1 MEREKE
7 THTTGIS
14 RVRVLAV
21 SGPARPTKERLQ
33 TPVPAADTWPRDAT
47 PPPPSCAA
55 GDPAAPAGRLPRVT
69 HGSRICTDRLC
80 DNSRGGEALHAR
92 SPPAAAGSFQPRGR

>member
-1 MEREKE
+1 MLKSQ
-7 THTTGIS
+7 TPLS
-14 RVRVLAV
+14 
-21 SGPARPTKERLQ
+21 SGPW
-33 TPVPAADTWPRDAT
+33 VAAEAGDGEWKKQ
-47 PPPPSCAA
+47 PPPRLADSAV
-55 GDPAAPAGRLPRVT
+55 PAAPAGRLPRVT